1 VKNALHFL
9 GHFLIDLKSIL
20 LKLFVGTSLLAASL
34 AASGQTATII
44 GYPANFDAYNNTG
57 APVYGF
63 EIEADGI
70 QPSDVT
76 RVFGAP
82 SAQST
87 GSACYIRYCIGSI
100 TPFAGGVYIRWTSP
114 YDPNTQQFTLN
125 TPLPNGTVASGESCW
140 TLGLGARYNAAG
152 CEHFGIST
160 LRNPTNVTY
169 RWLVPD
175 SNNPGM
181 LTYYSGNSG
190 PTPGVPPSAPI
201 AVPIP
206 QPVINLIPGVNGAAP
221 AVAFHI
227 ELPPPAPLPLP
238 PPVPQFGDAQWVKVY
253 KLELNQN
260 VALDDLMGG
269 NPAVPEAAGQ
279 VESSWN
285 LMQYDP
291 DTHSKRR
298 ALDNQGPLGGGSRA
312 VVRRYEHYKYVGTYD
327 PNTHQALC
335 GGDGTCS
342 APQPGELG
350 DLIGAQNA
358 AANVD
363 VPSVTVAVTGGG
375 SVRGGPI
382 SCGNVC
388 AATFNPGASLA
399 LTANPPSNGVFNG
412 WSGACSGNQLTCGF
426 TVNSSLNVGATFT
439 QVYTLSV
446 SRAGNGTVSG
456 TPAGES
462 SGVIDC
468 GKNCT
473 VKFQSGTKVTLTA
486 TPAAGAAFTGWTG
499 ACTGTANTCVVSI
512 NDNTKAQANFK

>member
-1 VKNALHFL
+1 VNNKLGVSFQSLVESKSSLLRLFL
-9 GHFLIDLKSIL
+9 GISIL
-20 LKLFVGTSLLAASL
+20 AAPLAAS
-34 AASGQTATII
+34 AQTATII

-70 QPSDVT
+70 QASDVT

-82 SAQST
+82 SAQSS

-100 TPFAGGVYIRWTSP
+100 TPFSGGVYIRWASP
-114 YDPNTQQFTLN
+114 YDPNAQQFTLN
-125 TPLPNGTVASGESCW
+125 TPIPNGTVASGESCW
-140 TLGLGARYNAAG
+140 TLGLGVRYTAAG

-160 LRNPTNVTY
+160 LRNPTKVTY

-175 SNNPGM
+175 ANNPGS
-181 LTYYSGNSG
+181 LAYYAGNTV
-190 PTPGVPPSAPI
+190 PTPGVPAPAPI
-201 AVPIP
+201 PVAIP

-221 AVAFHI
+221 VVAFHI
-227 ELPPPAPLPLP
+227 ELPPPPPVPLP

-279 VESSWN
+279 TETSWA

-298 ALDNQGPLGGGSRA
+298 ALDLQGALGSGSRA
-312 VVRRYEHYKYVGTYD
+312 VVRRYEHYKYAGTYD
-327 PNTHQALC
+327 PNNHQAMC

-363 VPSVTVAVTGGG
+363 IPSVTVSLTGAG
-375 SVRGGPI
+375 SVKGGPI
-382 SCGNVC
+382 ACGNVC
-388 AATFNPGASLA
+388 SATFTPGATLA
-399 LTANPPSNGVFNG
+399 LTASAPSNGVFNA
-412 WSGACSGNQLTCGF
+412 WSGACSGNQSTCGL

-439 QVYTLSV
+439 QVFTLST
-446 SRAGNGTVSG
+446 SRTGNGAISG
-456 TPAGES
+456 TPGGEFS
-462 SGVIDC
+462 TFIDC
-468 GKNCT
+468 GKNCSA
-473 VKFQSGTKVTLTA
+473 KFQKGATVTLMA
-486 TPAAGAAFTGWTG
+486 NPAAGATFTGWTG
-499 ACTGTANTCVVSI
+499 ACTGTSSTCIVSI
-512 NDNTKAQANFK
+512 SGDTKVQAVFK